1 MSLEI
6 KHRKAAHIPEP
17 IDMNREL
24 AEEIDDGGC
33 ARREGV
39 PQYERRQDDREKLFD
54 EDDDL
59 HREQL
64 SELFVDLEI
73 IIIEYVSTS
82 KFPMVCARAKKKKQ
96 LIKLCWTLANNK
108 R

>member
-39 PQYERRQDDREKLFD
+39 PQYERRQDDRKKLLD

-82 KFPMVCARAKKKKQ
+82 KSRWFVRARKKK
-96 LIKLCWTLANNK
+96 NN
-108 R
+108 